1 MATPAG
7 HRHIASFFRAGP
19 PASSSAS
26 ARARDT
32 PASAAVPSRAS
43 HVVEGADAALSRE
56 ASTRDGDL
64 APIDR
69 ANGGDVPP
77 QDDHLQ
83 PETRPVPRRP
93 APDSPVWQRGRRPE
107 VVAYKRRRRKAK
119 AKDEDDV
126 EVEVEVEEEDVDR
139 AAHPLAK
146 QTDGDDP
153 EPSAPKRARHVAGS
167 GAPTSGVMKQ
177 LFLDLGQKNFGHV
190 TCPTC
195 GLLYARGEPSDERAH
210 DAYHARA
217 IAAAGTA
224 TRPRADADP
233 KSTSNVIAGTGGD
246 PCAKNWGAE
255 GAAWTASA
263 GDAWIVAM
271 SPGDHPKR
279 WAKAKSLATTT
290 EERLGLPAGWIFDGV
305 SAARAFAYVVGDRVA
320 GALFA
325 EPIRRAHRTIPDDG
339 ADDADAG
346 TDDADAG
353 TADTGAADTGA
364 ADSWR
369 LSRRPRL
376 PGGCFVA
383 GRRRNARWLGFARVW
398 VHPGHRRGRRHEAAR
413 RREAGRRGGVR
424 RWGERVRVHATHRG
438 WTVVRDASV
447 RRRARDVP
455 GVRVN
460 PGGNTTGAAH
470 VRTKDPPPSVVD
482 ATTND
487 KA

>member
-1 MATPAG
+1 M
-7 HRHIASFFRAGP
+7 
-19 PASSSAS
+19 
-26 ARARDT
+26 
-32 PASAAVPSRAS
+32 
-43 HVVEGADAALSRE
+43 
-56 ASTRDGDL
+56 
-64 APIDR
+64 
-69 ANGGDVPP
+69 
-77 QDDHLQ
+77 
-83 PETRPVPRRP
+83 
-93 APDSPVWQRGRRPE
+93 
-107 VVAYKRRRRKAK
+107 VAYKRRRRKAK

-339 ADDADAG
+339 ADDADDG
-346 TDDADAG
+346 ADTGADNTGAADTG

-364 ADSWR
+364 F
-369 LSRRPRL
+369 RRPTTRGVL
-376 PGGCFVA
+376 CRGEATERAVVGIRA
-383 GRRRNARWLGFARVW
+383 VW
-398 VHPGHRRGRRHEAAR
+398 VHPGHRRGGVATRLLDAAR
-413 RREAGRRGGVR
+413 QGVVGGYVAGANECAFTQPTEAGRSFAMRACGDERGTFLVY
-424 RWGERVRVHATHRG
+424 E
-438 WTVVRDASV
+438 
-447 RRRARDVP
+447 
-455 GVRVN
+455 
-460 PGGNTTGAAH
+460 
-470 VRTKDPPPSVVD
+470 
-482 ATTND
+482 
-487 KA
+487 

>member
-77 QDDHLQ
+77 PDDHLQ

-107 VVAYKRRRRKAK
+107 VVAYKRRRRTAK

-217 IAAAGTA
+217 IAMAGTA

-271 SPGDHPKR
+271 SPRDHPKR

-339 ADDADAG
+339 ADDADDGA
-346 TDDADAG
+346 DDADAG
-353 TADTGAADTGA
+353 AADTGAADTGA
-364 ADSWR
+364 DTGAP
-369 LSRRPRL
+369 RRPT
-376 PGGCFVA
+376 
-383 GRRRNARWLGFARVW
+383 RRGVLCRGEATERAVVGIRAVW
-398 VHPGHRRGRRHEAAR
+398 VHPGHRRGGVATRLLDAAR
-413 RREAGRRGGVR
+413 QGVVGGYVAGANECAFTQPTEAGRSFAMRACGDERGTFLVY
-424 RWGERVRVHATHRG
+424 E
-438 WTVVRDASV
+438 
-447 RRRARDVP
+447 
-455 GVRVN
+455 
-460 PGGNTTGAAH
+460 
-470 VRTKDPPPSVVD
+470 
-482 ATTND
+482 
-487 KA
+487 